1 MKTNT
6 LYEMCNSGLHAQ
18 GTNTS
23 VTQKGHWYKTAAKI
37 LMLFIALFAMNIGQ
51 AWGAGT
57 TAKTIS
63 EGDQYYSALREAK
76 TNLSSNNWVTTD
88 GSPGSSSS
96 SYTAPSGWLSGASGA
111 EGYGWMTVQSSKT
124 VTFTVTNITGV
135 SILGAANS
143 SSRDLI
149 LSVKTGGV
157 EVGTA
162 ATSKNTSVHVLEY
175 GSTLD
180 KTKTYTITISAST
193 ANNAKFH
200 QIKFVGASA
209 GGGCTPITPSL
220 SYASTTLT
228 VGGGNSATPT
238 VTGNTGS
245 GAVTYSSSNTSVATV
260 NSSTGVVTPVAA
272 GSATIT
278 ASIAANGGY
287 CANTATATFTIA
299 AGAIDCSSPGTI
311 FSAETSATAN
321 VSIAASTT
329 RALTASEATVDG
341 GTMTVINQQTSAK
354 NLIAKSGSTWWFSHT
369 NNNTFF
375 KADLDCALAAGDV
388 ITIDAVGA
396 SGGRGV
402 WVSTATSRPGSAPAC
417 SGTTESTGQA
427 VNYTVTSSDEYVGKS
442 TLYFY
447 RATSN
452 TTYFNNINITRP
464 GPCTPITPS
473 LSYAS
478 TSLTVGAGNSATPTV
493 TGNTGSGAVT
503 YSSSNTSVATVN
515 SSTGV
520 VTPVAAGSATITAS
534 IAANGGY
541 CANTATAPFTIA
553 AAAVTYTVTFNANG
567 GTCGTA
573 SLTQGSAGASIA
585 MPTPTLSG
593 YTCTGWYTAATGGT
607 KRANAGASY
616 TPTSNET
623 VYAQYQQTVTLKT
636 GSQGS
641 GADKTPTVLYKGTA
655 LTGFTAHTADGYT
668 LQGYYTDASDGTKVL
683 NADGSFAGTAVAS
696 YITDGKW
703 TKTGATTLFA
713 QWVAAGGGGGG
724 GCSTIGSITAA
735 ATTDLG
741 SGNTPRYVV
750 DATGIGRL
758 MKNKTGS
765 SAWSLTS
772 GTYLQTSSSAF
783 GLQTYNDISEIVVYG
798 AGTGGN
804 RTLSKVEVG
813 TTTSNYA
820 EVTASAT
827 TEGTDDGKFTTSGTA
842 DSMHIAVEAAANS
855 YIFIT
860 FSGNVNIS
868 SVKFIN
874 CGTEEWFVKGEMN
887 EWGEDDQ
894 LEGSGTLTATIA
906 LAANTR
912 YEFKIYDKTND
923 TWYGNT
929 GAIPTNISNWTY
941 TSGGDNSTLY
951 TGPAGDYT
959 FSFNTSTKQLSITY
973 PEVDHPNANY
983 VYFIKG
989 GGWSDVRLYNYTTES
1004 NRMSDWGGSPVIG
1017 TTTTICGT
1025 SYYYCAAYFNNIIFR
1040 DGGSNQ
1046 SNTMSLDRGKYLD
1059 ETTHASAWS
1068 NFSTYSITFNAN
1080 GGTGSMAAHAGICSG
1095 GSQTLRA
1102 NTFENDGKVFTG
1114 WNTAD
1119 DGSGTSYAD
1128 GATISSITS
1137 NITLYAQWLT
1147 CPEYGDLFTLEFS
1160 VASAKSFD
1168 SKESIP
1174 LGSYGTATGGTVTLT
1189 NNSATEGKAQ
1199 LTTTGGGSFYF
1210 NGNDAYIKIDL
1221 ACALQAGDII
1231 TFTNPSNANQI
1242 CFTTTATR
1250 TTTEA
1255 TVSNTYT
1262 VAEDGAL
1269 DGATTIYVWR
1279 STSSG
1284 TYVHTI
1290 NIERPVNILPL
1301 ESGTLYHANV
1311 MVASSITSLTAS
1323 NQYASGLSSNSRFF
1337 SVGDASAAD
1346 GAAGTMAAISFD
1358 WSIWDPTAPPSAVT
1372 GKLKVIG
1379 ASNITDNTPTS
1390 RAIKFKV
1397 DHAGIL
1403 EVWAQ
1408 NSNVISFAKEGV
1420 AGSKIGTG
1428 GAVTY
1433 QLCTVN
1439 ISEAGTYYLYGN
1451 ATSTNG
1457 GVAAVRFTNT
1467 YTYNVTYNG
1476 NGNTGGTVPT
1486 DATDY
1491 SSGDMVTVLGNTG
1504 SLVKTGYAFNGWN
1517 TSADGSGTA
1526 YAAGATFSI
1535 TANTTLYAQWV
1546 SEAGCETLAKGTA
1559 TSITAMETNVG
1570 TITISGASSAS
1581 ETFVGVKLGGSS
1593 AYIQLTPKSG
1603 SSFAVGD
1610 ILTVEVGSTKATTVG
1625 YRIGSGSA
1633 TATTFTLTAAGTHTF
1648 EHELVSEDIVDGSV
1662 KIFRNGSEDRFAMVM
1677 IEHCDGCTDLVPA
1690 ITGTLTAC
1698 ATTTLTAT
1706 NYTDGATLQWYRNGT
1721 EISGATSSTY
1731 AATTSGTY
1739 TVSASKNC
1747 VKTSDGAV
1755 VTINNAVTTVVAA
1768 GETEY
1773 EVGDAATALTIS
1785 ATGATDFGWE
1795 RYNGSSWVSAS
1806 ETNSYTPST
1815 AAEGTTRYR
1824 GKAKNSCNDDW
1835 VYSAEKVVNVANHGT
1850 VTASWK
1856 VDDVAATGDAATVNS
1871 GGWYE
1876 VKATFSTTDA
1886 TPTLSMLTGG
1896 VLLDNIVVEGTTIKG
1911 RVHVP
1916 ETGVTLVE
1924 VSAQVPAT
1932 ASWKA
1937 KTTRLSLT
1945 VTVCEGTGKL
1955 LKAKATAENPSPT
1968 PAGSFRYYFDNTD
1981 GQLTRG
1987 NGNSSMSGESAS
1999 YDSFDYRFAS
2009 NISEYRFT
2017 TTVNNVQKIRV
2028 YIYNANA
2035 NNLITHVYQKSS
2047 MFTDKP
2053 SENEITPTITYSD
2066 ESGYFTRGGNSYAE
2080 IILEEPLMNGSCL
2093 AFTTTSG
2100 CRLYGV
2106 RLYAASPTSAT
2117 PTIRWAN
2124 EALRSSG
2131 RIETVEGS
2139 GSMIYKAEVT
2149 TADFHSD
2156 AKMFYTSSDETV
2168 ATVNET
2174 TGEVTVVATGI
2185 APGEEVEAT
2194 ITAQL
2199 PASGCYRGSAKITY
2213 KVIVV
2218 GCTDKAGTITANR
2231 TIICP
2236 AAGKNAD
2243 MTLSGYDEGA
2253 EILGWYKD
2261 GVLIPS
2267 TAGLT
2272 AYSATEVGTYY
2283 AVTSL
2288 SCEGGIRSNSI
2299 VVTATAAPT
2308 VNVIHPIW
2316 HVRRGRPIG
2325 QPIQLF
2331 RIVDYDPATMT
2342 TDITWKKANGDPY
2355 TLSGATGEA
2364 VGGVYQLSGTPL
2376 KTAATTSETL
2386 TAILTVTNEC
2396 GGSTEAQA
2404 QIIVDPWKE
2413 KWQVAYIVTGTKGG
2427 GWTNHN
2433 TANAEEAGLY
2443 QYLAES
2449 FDVTACNAYQTT
2461 IAEDILSY
2469 YSQYDVIVLTD
2480 YPNSGTAPASGNP
2493 GYKSSGNISYSDALG
2508 VLVDVKPM
2516 LTMEAYVSGKSNWS
2530 KLGLTSNPSDGTAT
2544 NNEYLKMTLLC
2555 PAMEIFEGTHEVG
2568 DVIQVADAGPTSGE
2582 NKMLQGFHPT
2592 AAKDFIFIGTVA
2604 AAGEDTLIT
2613 CCERQKILEARL
2625 IIFGLN
2631 FNGSNYVNENG
2642 KRCVKNIID
2651 YLMVWDKDR
2660 VADCSIYFNNGKKND
2675 GDHRWNNPENWG
2687 PGYNVV
2693 PRYYHNVRIEQPVII
2708 DYNNAM
2714 AASVRVAVSSDNT
2727 VKGTY
2732 LEAGAGGIAPASR
2745 PVLNGEI
2752 TIEATGAL
2760 TINGGIYKVDSKE
2773 SKKDFVT
2780 NQPLDASQLL
2790 INSSASG
2797 QGALAFGEL
2806 NDNMVPSAYVALYS
2820 KAQYGNTSTP
2830 SWQYIGTPYT
2840 DAVALYNYYKAWLC
2854 EYHEDASTKDGL
2866 WTYTAHE
2873 QHVEPF
2879 KGYAIT
2885 QQSPTTYLVEGKL
2898 VKPGNKTLLLDYT
2911 AGGAY
2916 RGQNAL
2922 ANSFTAPIYVRAL
2935 EAADFDNANAVIYL
2949 YNTGKHSEWDS
2960 NKSSIVNAKTGNSTT
2975 AGQYISLPVEAVR
2988 YYDGAPVVIAPQQG
3002 FFVEATKGGSFT
3014 IDYDRAILCIDSTLA
3029 GEGKNTQ
3036 PLRAPRRAPKD
3047 ENIKLTSIVLE
3058 SEGGGDAVTVLT
3070 GGENFTNGYENGWDA
3085 RKWEGEAFLPYL
3097 SICPSDSDFSVS
3109 SQPQL
3114 EGSILR
3120 FKAAEGTEL
3129 YKITI
3134 ATSIEGLILHDMVTN
3149 ADINLFDTTYYEFNS
3164 TNTEIHNRFKIVK
3177 KDVPTDLTSATDGN
3191 FNAYVSN
3198 GQICI
3203 DNRQGMAS
3211 QVQIFDATGKLVYSS
3226 TLAPNSKQTLTNIA
3240 ASGVYI
3246 IKATVKD
3253 ETQIIKVTF

>member
-1 MKTNT
+1 M
-6 LYEMCNSGLHAQ
+6 
-18 GTNTS
+18 
-23 VTQKGHWYKTAAKI
+23 
-37 LMLFIALFAMNIGQ
+37 
-51 AWGAGT
+51 
-57 TAKTIS
+57 KTIS
-63 EGDQYYSALREAK
+63 LSELGAGGTPTQGTKHCVKQKTRWYSQLTKICALCAVLLMSSMNTWATDYHLANTDGRLTGNFRTGSLGTGSTANTFSGTKYTKYQKCGSAISASGSLSADIGTKMIVYERKSTATSFDIYVYCNNATAYNLCVWYAAEGSTEWVNNNYSA
-76 TNLSSNNWVTTD
+76 
-88 GSPGSSSS
+88 G
-96 SYTAPSGWLSGASGA
+96 
-111 EGYGWMTVQSSKT
+111 SKT
-124 VTFTVTNITGV
+124 ATILTHTVSGTTNGTVYFTVANTAVWIYDIVAHETGTA
-135 SILGAANS
+135 L
-143 SSRDLI
+143 
-149 LSVKTGGV
+149 KTGG
-157 EVGTA
+157 EAGFSLNLNKGRSAIKSGTA
-162 ATSKNTSVHVLEY
+162 INIEGMEFYLSSGVTPLSTTQAPITTNGTHYIKFTIASAMTLKLTTS
-175 GSTLD
+175 ST
-180 KTKTYTITISAST
+180 TKYCVSTTKGDVSDLFTPT
-193 ANNAKFH
+193 ANTEHSFNLDAGTYYINPNGSAVKFTK
-200 QIKFVGASA
+200 IAFASS
-209 GGGCTPITPSL
+209 CTAITPSL

-245 GAVTYSSSNTSVATV
+245 GTVTYSSSNTSVATV

-278 ASIAANGGY
+278 ANIAANGSY
-287 CANTATATFTIA
+287 CANTATANFTINAA
-299 AGAIDCSSPGTI
+299 AGSVTITGAVNTAGYGTVSPASISVASGSTVSLSSNVLTCDGKTITATPTTATSAWTYAFSSWSGVTNGGTV
-311 FSAETSATAN
+311 TSATTATAN
-321 VSIAASTT
+321 FTRTGKSYVITLNNQAATTAGAASV
-329 RALTASEATVDG
+329 TAV
-341 GTMTVINQQTSAK
+341 
-354 NLIAKSGSTWWFSHT
+354 
-369 NNNTFF
+369 
-375 KADLDCALAAGDV
+375 
-388 ITIDAVGA
+388 
-396 SGGRGV
+396 
-402 WVSTATSRPGSAPAC
+402 
-417 SGTTESTGQA
+417 
-427 VNYTVTSSDEYVGKS
+427 Y
-442 TLYFY
+442 
-447 RATSN
+447 
-452 TTYFNNINITRP
+452 
-464 GPCTPITPS
+464 
-473 LSYAS
+473 
-478 TSLTVGAGNSATPTV
+478 NSAMP
-493 TGNTGSGAVT
+493 
-503 YSSSNTSVATVN
+503 
-515 SSTGV
+515 
-520 VTPVAAGSATITAS
+520 S
-534 IAANGGY
+534 IAANLPSKTGYTFGGY
-541 CANTATAPFTIA
+541 YTATAG
-553 AAAVTYTVTFNANG
+553 G
-567 GTCGTA
+567 GTQYYTA
-573 SLTQGSAGASIA
+573 AGASA
-585 MPTPTLSG
+585 KNSTF
-593 YTCTGWYTAATGGT
+593 TAATT
-607 KRANAGASY
+607 L
-616 TPTSNET
+616 
-623 VYAQYQQTVTLKT
+623 YAKWTQTVTLNT

-641 GADKTPTVLYKGTA
+641 GAAKTPTVLYNGTA
-655 LTGFTAHTADGYT
+655 LTGFSAHTADGYT
-668 LQGYYTDASDGTKVL
+668 LQGYYTAASGGTKVL
-683 NADGSFAGTAVAS
+683 NADGSFATANVTD
-696 YITDGKW
+696 YITSSKW
-703 TKTGATTLFA
+703 TKAGATTLYA

-772 GTYLQTSSSAF
+772 GTYLQTSGSAF

-912 YEFKIYDKTND
+912 YEFKIYDKTNN

-1004 NRMSDWGGSPVIG
+1004 NRMSDWAGSPVIG

-1025 SYYYCAAYFNNIIFR
+1025 TYYYCAAYFNNIIFR

-1046 SNTMSLDRGKYLD
+1046 SNTVSLDRGKYLD

-1114 WNTAD
+1114 WNTAA

-1160 VASAKSFD
+1160 VASAKSFA

-1189 NNSATEGKAQ
+1189 NNSTTAGKAQ

-1221 ACALQAGDII
+1221 ACALQAGDVI
-1231 TFTNPSNANQI
+1231 TFTNGSGSTQV
-1242 CFTTTATR
+1242 CFSTTTTRDATE
-1250 TTTEA
+1250 T

-1279 STSSG
+1279 TSSSS
-1284 TYVHTI
+1284 TYLHTI
-1290 NIERPVNILPL
+1290 NIERPINLLPL

-1428 GAVTY
+1428 GAATY
-1433 QLCTVN
+1433 QLRTIN

-1504 SLVKTGYAFNGWN
+1504 SLVKSGGYAFNGWN

-1546 SEAGCETLAKGTA
+1546 SESGCEILSKGTPSSM
-1559 TSITAMETNVG
+1559 TSMVSNVG
-1570 TITISGASSAS
+1570 TVTASNYASGS
-1581 ETFVGVKLGGSS
+1581 ETFIGMKLNSTG
-1593 AYIQLTPKSG
+1593 YIQLAPKAG
-1603 SSFAVGD
+1603 SSFAAGD
-1610 ILTVEVGSTKATTVG
+1610 KLTVVVAAAGAKTIG
-1625 YRIGSGSA
+1625 YRIGSKDA
-1633 TATTFTLTAAGTHTF
+1633 TAETFTLEAAGSHTF
-1648 EHELVSEDIVDGSV
+1648 EHILVAADINGSGNV
-1662 KIFRNGSEDRFAMVM
+1662 QIFRNGADDRYAMVM
-1677 IEHCDGCTDLVPA
+1677 IEHCDDCTDLTPA

-1706 NYTDGATLQWYRNGT
+1706 NYTDGATLQWYRNGS

-1731 AATTSGTY
+1731 AATASGTY
-1739 TVSASKNC
+1739 TVSANKNC
-1747 VKTSDGAV
+1747 RMTSDGAV

-1773 EVGDAATALTIS
+1773 ELGDAATALTIS

-1856 VDDVAATGDAATVNS
+1856 VDDVAAAGDAATVNS

-1886 TPTLSMLTGG
+1886 TPTLSMLTSG
-1896 VLLDNIVVEGTTIKG
+1896 VALDNIVVDGTTIKG

-1916 ETGVTLVE
+1916 ESGITLVE

-1937 KTTRLSLT
+1937 KTTRLTLT
-1945 VTVCEGTGKL
+1945 INVCEGSGRL
-1955 LKAKATAENPSPT
+1955 LKAKATAEHPSPT
-1968 PAGSFRYYFDNTD
+1968 PAGSFGYYFDNTD
-1981 GQLTRG
+1981 GQLSRG
-1987 NGNSSMSGESAS
+1987 NGSSSMSGESAS
-1999 YDSFDYRFAS
+1999 YDAFDYRFAS

-2028 YIYNANA
+2028 YIYNNNA

-2047 MFTDKP
+2047 IFTDKP
-2053 SENEITPTITYSD
+2053 SANEITPTITYSD

-2080 IILEEPLMNGSCL
+2080 IVLEEPLMNGSCL

-2106 RLYAASPTSAT
+2106 RLYAASPTGVT

-2124 EALRSSG
+2124 EELRSSG

-2156 AKMFYTSSDETV
+2156 AKLYYTSSDETV

-2288 SCEGGIRSNSI
+2288 ACDGGIRSNSI

-2355 TLSGATGEA
+2355 TLSGAEGEA
-2364 VGGVYQLSGTPL
+2364 INGVYQLSGTPL

-2480 YPNSGTAPASGNP
+2480 YPNSGTAPSSGDP
-2493 GYKSSGNISYSDALG
+2493 GYKSKGNISYSDALG

-2613 CCERQKILEARL
+2613 CCERQKVLEARL

-2642 KRCVKNIID
+2642 KRCVKNIIE

-2790 INSSASG
+2790 INSTASG

-2854 EYHEDASTKDGL
+2854 EYHEDAPTEDGL

-2885 QQSPTTYLVEGKL
+2885 QKSPTTYLVEGKL

-2916 RGQNAL
+2916 HGQNAL

-3177 KDVPTDLTSATDGN
+3177 KDVPTDLTSATNGN